1 MTRYLAPAISELRGQ
16 AAGKIPGQVF
26 HQFASFCDAQLQNP
40 DATDDFNR
48 VQRMR
53 ERRREEL
60 TMLESAVRY
69 AKSSTEKH
77 RCKSEWRKVDKW
89 YKLDDHEYQ
98 RLRKAREAFMTQSLE
113 NYLLAL
119 AASDT
124 HDNDVL
130 RFFSIWLE
138 YADSALANNS
148 VNKHLESVPSAKF
161 ARLMNQLSSR
171 LQDEDT
177 LFQALL
183 SNLVLRIARDH
194 PYHAMFHISAGI
206 MSLGVKD
213 ASGTSRV
220 NATRKIAAH
229 LKGDKGS
236 IQVIWTNIN
245 SSNKLYHELA
255 IVKDR
260 EGEERPMFRNGQE
273 IRLDAIPASKTLAT
287 KIASYRVPPPTMT
300 IALRA
305 DKDYKNVPKITA
317 FKAKMRI
324 ANGLSAPKILT
335 AQCSDGQ
342 HFKQLVWSPLLPIP
356 TNSTDSP
363 LVQRR

>member
-1 MTRYLAPAISELRGQ
+1 MTRYLSPAITELRGQ
-16 AAGKIPGQVF
+16 VVGPISGQVF
-26 HQFASFCDAQLQNP
+26 HQFASFCDTQLQNP
-40 DATDDFNR
+40 DATEDYNR

-53 ERRREEL
+53 ERRKEEL
-60 TMLESAVRY
+60 TMLESAVRH

-119 AASDT
+119 AASDS

-148 VNKHLESVPSAKF
+148 VNKHLDAVPSAKF
-161 ARLMNQLSSR
+161 VRLMNQLSSR

-194 PYHAMFHISAGI
+194 PYHAMFHISAGS

-220 NATRKIAAH
+220 SATRKIAMH
-229 LKGDKGS
+229 LKADKSS
-236 IQVIWTNIN
+236 IHTIWSSIN
-245 SSNKLYHELA
+245 SSNKMYHDLA
-255 IVKDR
+255 ILKDK
-260 EGEERPMFRNGQE
+260 EGEQRPMFRNGQE
-273 IRLDAIPASKTLAT
+273 IRLDAIPASKALVSR
-287 KIASYRVPPPTMT
+287 IASFRVPPPTMT

-317 FKAKMRI
+317 FRPKMRI

-342 HFKQLVWSPLLPIP
+342 YFKQLVRLFYVSFF
-356 TNSTDSP
+356 
-363 LVQRR
+363 